1 MGKGKESKVT
11 PLKAI
16 RQKCLDCCM
25 GSAQE
30 VRLCPVRDCALYPY
44 RTGHNPKRKGIGG
57 KFINDEDS
65 IEKSVSEPK
74 E

>member
-1 MGKGKESKVT
+1 MT

-30 VRLCPVRDCALYPY
+30 VKLCPIRDCALYPY
-44 RTGHNPKRKGIGG
+44 RDGHNPNRKGIGNKNPNTSG
-57 KFINDEDS
+57 IVDE
-65 IEKSVSEPK
+65 SVSEFSGK